1 MQKEIAPSRNRTHEP
16 PLISE
21 ATIHVTT
28 ATPHMLVLLSLSMIY
43 E

>member
-1 MQKEIAPSRNRTHEP
+1 MQKEIAPSQNQTHKP

-21 ATIHVTT
+21 ATIYVTT
-28 ATPHMLVLLSLSMIY
+28 ATPHVLVLLSLSMIY